1 MTARGRGSGRGRGGA
16 GERGAA
22 KKQTTES
29 PTMSSPARGPEIES
43 RAEKK
48 GRLATPYTKNR
59 SGFLSFI
66 FDTSA
71 DATGQRNSYC
81 VLHCC
86 CNVVCKI
93 NIFCNSAVV

>member
-59 SGFLSFI
+59 SGFLSFFSTLAPMRLAKETRTAFFI
-66 FDTSA
+66 
-71 DATGQRNSYC
+71 
-81 VLHCC
+81 
-86 CNVVCKI
+86 
-93 NIFCNSAVV
+93 AVAM